1 MESPK
6 AGYMRNQ
13 NEEESGV
20 GKREVALSGGRGDDS
35 REERQDAEGR
45 DDPKGSSSSLM
56 LGLLEEFTQ
65 IYSDRL
71 QRVEQAAMKCDE
83 KQYLQNK
90 VCILESW
97 VRDLGEQNAVLVT
110 TVEELEREA
119 AERVSLLEDRLAKMA
134 TTTRESCVSLRDHQ
148 IQMSSLVT
156 DKIGLENEAKGLS
169 EKMLTIERKNI
180 CLKEENSNLQ
190 SDLNNLVQV
199 ITRARQT
206 GQWETDDLTFSCV
219 TPEQVFGPVLSSS
232 RRSSQSLKESQ
243 QDYFRQVLEGQFKK
257 DNSSIASSFSNLQ
270 DADSSVYGGRGSEK
284 DLIIMK
290 LKADLRNL
298 QTTHEETSQ
307 QLLERDKQIADLQ
320 SQLME
325 VHHELAVSQAEVTN
339 ISHTLQE
346 VRHRNRHEN
355 VEVTRKEEVIRH
367 LLSKQSSFKKDSVK
381 GSSPSLCEL
390 DTVITGENNVEAQL
404 SENIDVLASRLAELE
419 EECQQLQNEHRALQD
434 IHALCTPTINM
445 LQEQLNRSHQTQVEL
460 RTVLTA
466 EVAQRHDQLVNLRD
480 ELKDQ
485 EQKHHETRMQL
496 QLKTHVIKDLRKEVR
511 DLKER
516 QLATDDKNAL
526 TPLKDGL
533 CNGMKGTISAET
545 QTCEIFAN
553 KTGSSAE
560 ETTQTSSSGFYSPAS
575 QTPHISKLENELAEK
590 NILLR
595 ELQSHLA
602 ASRQELHLKDETLY
616 KLEQK
621 LESSRRDGGQKGERM
636 QYLTGQLTS
645 LQLEVGRTHGQAEQ
659 LRRQVE
665 KKTELVEK
673 LETENSSLT
682 QQLNEKSATLERF
695 QTEILKIS
703 SELEK
708 KKKEVTEQ
716 RMTIRTLQEALVA
729 SKRSCDDLRSRL
741 DNDVCTRESETERL
755 EQDLKEA
762 QTMHHRT
769 FTQLVESGARGE
781 VLQEEN
787 RALSRRVATL
797 QDELKHAH
805 KQEARQ
811 THYWKAQA
819 EEATSKMTKA
829 QKEMQTLEEELSAA
843 TKAKVEAERRA
854 AEMLRKNLQLEERLS
869 ALETSESVERLGEQ
883 LEEAVAAL
891 TAAREEARI
900 KGEQFR
906 RAQQDTKQL
915 SDALGYEKELNT
927 TLHNQVEGLIKE
939 TEKQEQ
945 KVGDLQQ
952 EVRRLTRDTLQKERQ
967 VTTLQSE
974 LEGVRNQV
982 ATMEELLDE
991 EQREVGVLNDS
1002 LAHET
1007 KLLHQ
1012 TRMNLD
1018 VIRKEAVQGEEQVAG
1033 LKRDLQEVQE
1043 KNSCLERRV
1052 REMENE
1058 REAEVAA
1065 VAERLTVAHEESV
1078 RRLEDTLLTYTRI
1091 QAHDEFQVETL
1102 EDSLTDLGGR
1112 LAESE
1117 LRLKETQMERDTL
1130 CRNLQ
1135 QEHSRREEDAQEHQ
1149 RQILRLTEENS
1160 LLKARMESVQEETIT
1175 WQRHCEDLEERHCH
1189 VDNNNNLQVQLAKAQ
1204 HQVETLRDAIES
1216 AKAEKQAAEEERGHA
1231 HEQVLSLIRE
1241 CNALEE
1247 QIHRLT
1253 KEKCRLQ
1260 EQLSGREA
1268 DLTMTRDSAKAV
1280 KDELAFKAEQVA
1292 KLEKE
1297 LEVAKLGDRSLQE
1310 EVQVLGEEVR
1320 SLQPQLKEAQAEV
1333 RRLNAQLNINNLE
1346 GQGMQGQVIL
1356 EPALSQQLRSEVAM
1370 VRREASE
1377 ARRAL
1382 LERDTQAKMT
1392 QLKITT
1398 LQRSLQDHQHE
1409 VSGLEGRLLE
1419 AQTEAHRMESEA
1431 SHLRT
1436 KVAMLSTQLAHAHKH
1451 NMYPQSHTDKM
1462 EVLESEVSRLKG
1474 ELSAKEEQ
1482 LKQAGEREARE
1493 TRRAQDLQ
1501 QDMARLTKTRDE
1513 ALRKALNMEAS
1524 LGETL
1529 ESVEGTKIMEKLWEA
1544 QLASIEEE
1552 MARLLCE
1559 SNQLKD
1565 CNAALHDQLSASQSE
1580 GERLRGQVRMR
1591 ETQLEELQ
1599 QARDLLA
1606 NDAQVVVAAVKQWL
1620 HEQKATNT
1628 KLASKLHQQNKQILL
1643 LNTEK
1648 QFLAERNT
1656 TLQRSNHDLSLQVHD
1671 LRTRI
1676 GLPLTTSPP
1685 EKLGKVGGV
1694 LVGGLV
1700 SPRVLSPTM
1709 GVSSRV
1715 LSATPSLDSV
1725 LGLPAPTDIK
1735 HEDVQSTCS
1744 SEGSSAGCQVPGP
1757 DLPGVAQLE
1766 RLAFLADS
1774 LFQASSFM
1782 QALSYRSITRASGGP
1797 FRCHS
1802 SSKMTSATSLGDL
1815 TSTSTW
1821 SHIRSTFGHSK
1832 KTSSSVGNLTTL
1844 CPEMKDKAT
1853 SPITKL
1859 SLLTPGSKAAGRV
1872 NEVILAAPVRERK
1885 SSHRLFNNHSIEEAD
1900 EEEVSSIHSSS
1911 TMSASR
1917 GSSFTPPMVHTT
1929 TTTAAQTTP
1938 PSDKL
1943 ATHTTRMNREASI

>member
-232 RRSSQSLKESQ
+232 RSSQSLKESQ

-445 LQEQLNRSHQTQVEL
+445 LQEQLNRSHQ
-460 RTVLTA
+460 
-466 EVAQRHDQLVNLRD
+466 
-480 ELKDQ
+480 
-485 EQKHHETRMQL
+485 
-496 QLKTHVIKDLRKEVR
+496 
-511 DLKER
+511 
-516 QLATDDKNAL
+516 
-526 TPLKDGL
+526 
-533 CNGMKGTISAET
+533 
-545 QTCEIFAN
+545 IFAN

-1297 LEVAKLGDRSLQE
+1297 LEVAKKLGDRSLQE

>member
-6 AGYMRNQ
+6 AGYIRDQ

-243 QDYFRQVLEGQFKK
+243 RDYFRQVLEGQFKK

-741 DNDVCTRESETERL
+741 DNDVSAGMLHHSLPPQIYDSSNNPPASNPSVTKSIPLDSSSPQSSSELPSACLDCTSAPVNSFYPTLSVSANCYMPEMPLIS
-755 EQDLKEA
+755 DSIS
-762 QTMHHRT
+762 HSRT
-769 FTQLVESGARGE
+769 QQHSS
-781 VLQEEN
+781 LQP
-787 RALSRRVATL
+787 
-797 QDELKHAH
+797 
-805 KQEARQ
+805 
-811 THYWKAQA
+811 
-819 EEATSKMTKA
+819 
-829 QKEMQTLEEELSAA
+829 
-843 TKAKVEAERRA
+843 
-854 AEMLRKNLQLEERLS
+854 
-869 ALETSESVERLGEQ
+869 VERYNSDTTTESM
-883 LEEAVAAL
+883 VPDVRP
-891 TAAREEARI
+891 TY
-900 KGEQFR
+900 QF
-906 RAQQDTKQL
+906 AKEIVGQNTSCAITPDVLSSCSGSSFLLNSSSCPSNQD
-915 SDALGYEKELNT
+915 SNS
-927 TLHNQVEGLIKE
+927 IP
-939 TEKQEQ
+939 
-945 KVGDLQQ
+945 
-952 EVRRLTRDTLQKERQ
+952 
-967 VTTLQSE
+967 
-974 LEGVRNQV
+974 
-982 ATMEELLDE
+982 
-991 EQREVGVLNDS
+991 NDPPNIVS
-1002 LAHET
+1002 
-1007 KLLHQ
+1007 
-1012 TRMNLD
+1012 
-1018 VIRKEAVQGEEQVAG
+1018 
-1033 LKRDLQEVQE
+1033 
-1043 KNSCLERRV
+1043 
-1052 REMENE
+1052 
-1058 REAEVAA
+1058 
-1065 VAERLTVAHEESV
+1065 
-1078 RRLEDTLLTYTRI
+1078 
-1091 QAHDEFQVETL
+1091 
-1102 EDSLTDLGGR
+1102 
-1112 LAESE
+1112 
-1117 LRLKETQMERDTL
+1117 ERDTL
-1130 CRNLQ
+1130 GIGIVTDGLQ
-1135 QEHSRREEDAQEHQ
+1135 
-1149 RQILRLTEENS
+1149 N
-1160 LLKARMESVQEETIT
+1160 
-1175 WQRHCEDLEERHCH
+1175 
-1189 VDNNNNLQVQLAKAQ
+1189 QV
-1204 HQVETLRDAIES
+1204 HT
-1216 AKAEKQAAEEERGHA
+1216 
-1231 HEQVLSLIRE
+1231 
-1241 CNALEE
+1241 
-1247 QIHRLT
+1247 
-1253 KEKCRLQ
+1253 
-1260 EQLSGREA
+1260 
-1268 DLTMTRDSAKAV
+1268 
-1280 KDELAFKAEQVA
+1280 
-1292 KLEKE
+1292 
-1297 LEVAKLGDRSLQE
+1297 
-1310 EVQVLGEEVR
+1310 
-1320 SLQPQLKEAQAEV
+1320 
-1333 RRLNAQLNINNLE
+1333 
-1346 GQGMQGQVIL
+1346 GQV
-1356 EPALSQQLRSEVAM
+1356 
-1370 VRREASE
+1370 
-1377 ARRAL
+1377 
-1382 LERDTQAKMT
+1382 
-1392 QLKITT
+1392 
-1398 LQRSLQDHQHE
+1398 
-1409 VSGLEGRLLE
+1409 
-1419 AQTEAHRMESEA
+1419 
-1431 SHLRT
+1431 
-1436 KVAMLSTQLAHAHKH
+1436 
-1451 NMYPQSHTDKM
+1451 Y
-1462 EVLESEVSRLKG
+1462 
-1474 ELSAKEEQ
+1474 
-1482 LKQAGEREARE
+1482 
-1493 TRRAQDLQ
+1493 
-1501 QDMARLTKTRDE
+1501 
-1513 ALRKALNMEAS
+1513 
-1524 LGETL
+1524 
-1529 ESVEGTKIMEKLWEA
+1529 
-1544 QLASIEEE
+1544 
-1552 MARLLCE
+1552 
-1559 SNQLKD
+1559 
-1565 CNAALHDQLSASQSE
+1565 
-1580 GERLRGQVRMR
+1580 
-1591 ETQLEELQ
+1591 
-1599 QARDLLA
+1599 
-1606 NDAQVVVAAVKQWL
+1606 
-1620 HEQKATNT
+1620 
-1628 KLASKLHQQNKQILL
+1628 
-1643 LNTEK
+1643 
-1648 QFLAERNT
+1648 
-1656 TLQRSNHDLSLQVHD
+1656 
-1671 LRTRI
+1671 
-1676 GLPLTTSPP
+1676 
-1685 EKLGKVGGV
+1685 
-1694 LVGGLV
+1694 
-1700 SPRVLSPTM
+1700 
-1709 GVSSRV
+1709 
-1715 LSATPSLDSV
+1715 
-1725 LGLPAPTDIK
+1725 
-1735 HEDVQSTCS
+1735 DV
-1744 SEGSSAGCQVPGP
+1744 
-1757 DLPGVAQLE
+1757 
-1766 RLAFLADS
+1766 
-1774 LFQASSFM
+1774 
-1782 QALSYRSITRASGGP
+1782 
-1797 FRCHS
+1797 
-1802 SSKMTSATSLGDL
+1802 
-1815 TSTSTW
+1815 
-1821 SHIRSTFGHSK
+1821 
-1832 KTSSSVGNLTTL
+1832 
-1844 CPEMKDKAT
+1844 
-1853 SPITKL
+1853 
-1859 SLLTPGSKAAGRV
+1859 
-1872 NEVILAAPVRERK
+1872 
-1885 SSHRLFNNHSIEEAD
+1885 
-1900 EEEVSSIHSSS
+1900 
-1911 TMSASR
+1911 
-1917 GSSFTPPMVHTT
+1917 
-1929 TTTAAQTTP
+1929 
-1938 PSDKL
+1938 
-1943 ATHTTRMNREASI
+1943 